1 MDKEIKVAY
10 FSAEVGINESIKTY
24 SGGLGILAGDTI
36 KAMADLEVP
45 FCAVTLLYKY
55 GFFKQEIND
64 DDRQQELNDPW
75 DYENILTDTGKTT
88 IMYIRNTPITIKIW
102 KYEYTGESRHIVPIY
117 FLDTHHKSNPDWA
130 KELTEHLYVGDRIGQ
145 ELLLGIGGYRALKE
159 LGHENLD
166 TYHMNEGHS
175 AFLTLEMYKDL
186 GEKSGEWNNQNV
198 INKCVFTTHTPIP
211 AGHDKFEYSDFYSAI
226 EGEKDLAPWHLKE
239 LAGEDKLNMT
249 KLALS
254 LSRHTNAVSRRHA
267 EVTREMFPGEQ
278 VDFVTNGVHT
288 TTWASHSMK
297 LLFDNYIPGWRR
309 DSTKLNEIF
318 KVPNSEIFKAHQ
330 ESKETLINHVNDVNI
345 TGAKLNSKV
354 LTIGFARRFIQYKD
368 AEMIF
373 SNLDDLKRI
382 GDKVQFIFAGKA
394 HKNDGMGKEIMKRI
408 IDRAKELKDDISI
421 AFVENYN
428 ISVAKKLISG
438 CDLWLNTPIPP
449 NEASGT
455 SGMKG
460 ALNGCS
466 HFSRLDGWS
475 IESYEM
481 NGGGFPISDYSDF
494 ITTLE
499 YKIIPMFTSENKTSW
514 IEQMKLSIGNSGSYF
529 NTHRMAKEYLVKA
542 YNMK

>member
-1 MDKEIKVAY
+1 MKDIKVAY
-10 FSAEVGINESIKTY
+10 FSAEVGLNEHIKTY

-45 FCAVTLLYKY
+45 FCAMTLLYKY

-64 DDRQQELNDPW
+64 EDRQEELNDPW
-75 DYENILTDTGKTT
+75 DYENILTDTGKQATL
-88 IMYIRNTPITIKIW
+88 YIRNTLITLKIW
-102 KYEYTGESRHIVPIY
+102 KYEYTGESGHTVPIY

-145 ELLLGIGGYRALKE
+145 ELVLGIGGYRALQALE
-159 LGHENLD
+159 LDSIE

-175 AFLTLEMYKDL
+175 AFLTLEMYRDL
-186 GEKSGEWNNQNV
+186 GVKTGTYEDAQVEE
-198 INKCVFTTHTPIP
+198 KCVFTTHTPIP
-211 AGHDKFEYSDFYSAI
+211 AGHDKFEYSEFYSAI
-226 EGEKDLAPWHLKE
+226 EGEKDLAPWHLKK
-239 LAGEDKLNMT
+239 LAGEDRLNMT

-267 EVTREMFPGEQ
+267 EVTREMFPGEE
-278 VDFVTNGVHT
+278 VDYVTNGIHS
-288 TTWASHSMK
+288 TTWASVHMK
-297 LLFDNYIPGWRR
+297 ALFDNYIPGWRL

-330 ESKETLINHVNDVNI
+330 DAKNELVSHVNEVNV

-368 AEMIF
+368 AELIF
-373 SNLDDLKRI
+373 SNLDDLRRI
-382 GDKVQFIFAGKA
+382 GTKVQFIFAGKA

-408 IDRAKELKDDISI
+408 IDKAKELKDDISI
-421 AFVENYN
+421 AFIENYN
-428 ISVAKKLISG
+428 IGVAKKLVSG

-466 HFSRLDGWS
+466 HFSKLDGWS
-475 IESYEM
+475 IE
-481 NGGGFPISDYSDF
+481 
-494 ITTLE
+494 
-499 YKIIPMFTSENKTSW
+499 
-514 IEQMKLSIGNSGSYF
+514 LSLI
-529 NTHRMAKEYLVKA
+529 HI
-542 YNMK
+542 